1 MGRRKLGRGVMVC
14 RIAAKGDSRIAP
26 TGTWVSV
33 VWPANLADEGK
44 LEVKFREL
52 ELFGR

>member
-1 MGRRKLGRGVMVC
+1 MGCGKLGRSLVAC
-14 RIAAKGDSRIAP
+14 RVAAKGAP

>member
-1 MGRRKLGRGVMVC
+1 MGCGEGGRRVMVC
-14 RIAAKGDSRIAP
+14 RIPAKGDSRITP

-52 ELFGR
+52 ELFER